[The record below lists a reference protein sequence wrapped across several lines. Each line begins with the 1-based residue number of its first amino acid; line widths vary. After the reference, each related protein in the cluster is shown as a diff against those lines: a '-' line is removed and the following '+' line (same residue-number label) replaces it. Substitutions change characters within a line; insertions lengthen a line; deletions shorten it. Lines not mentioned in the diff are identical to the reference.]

1 MILTIFSCAYL
12 PDMYIVNVCS
22 TVVNILYCAVG
33 FVHWVQGYFSIQVIQ
48 QISDLQTFFSF
59 HRLSFHF
66 NDGFFYC
73 AQGIEFDAVPLVYF
87 AVLSSAF
94 DDWVVW
100 VAYILESNP
109 LSVVLFA
116 VIFSHSYQ
124 KTQTGWMDT
133 KIRPTYMLSIKD
145 PLQSLRHIQTESER
159 MKKIFHANR
168 NQKKARLAI
177 LISEKIDLKMKTIIR
192 DKEGH

>member
-1 MILTIFSCAYL
+1 MFDFFS
-12 PDMYIVNVCS
+12 
-22 TVVNILYCAVG
+22 
-33 FVHWVQGYFSIQVIQ
+33 HWVSW
-48 QISDLQTFFSF
+48 ISYIYWIWSPYQTCDLQNFFFSF

-87 AVLSSAF
+87 AVLASAF

-159 MKKIFHANR
+159 MKK
-168 NQKKARLAI
+168 KKKRKKRKPDWQL
-177 LISEKIDLKMKTIIR
+177 S
-192 DKEGH
+192 

>member
-1 MILTIFSCAYL
+1 MNLLYILDMKPL
-12 PDMYIVNVCS
+12 PNMWFAN
-22 TVVNILYCAVG
+22 
-33 FVHWVQGYFSIQVIQ
+33 
-48 QISDLQTFFSF
+48 TFFSF

-87 AVLSSAF
+87 AVLASAF

>member
-1 MILTIFSCAYL
+1 M
-12 PDMYIVNVCS
+12 
-22 TVVNILYCAVG
+22 
-33 FVHWVQGYFSIQVIQ
+33 
-48 QISDLQTFFSF
+48 
-59 HRLSFHF
+59 
-66 NDGFFYC
+66 DGFFYY
-73 AQGIEFDAVPLVYF
+73 AKGFEFDMVSLVYF
-87 AVLSSAF
+87 AVLAFAF

-159 MKKIFHANR
+159 MKKKKKR
-168 NQKKARLAI
+168 KKKKARLAT
-177 LISEKIDLKMKTIIR
+177 LITEKIDLKIKTVIR